1 MRIALFILV
10 PLVLIAAVA
19 AFLTWKV
26 LGLKQR
32 LVAELETALHAT
44 AQIGSLNLDLGKS
57 ELTAANITLQNQR
70 ADAPW
75 DTAAVDQAEIHFHVA
90 DLFSPTMPLQVEL
103 TGWKLSLHTTA
114 QPFAPAPDAGTPPP
128 AVPPAPPGSNWI
140 RVTAVDASEGE
151 VTLHTADNNAV
162 LIHGVGFHSDS
173 PGGVDWTTQL
183 TVTSIAAGSFIT
195 GAGAVE
201 LHSSASNV
209 TFNNL
214 LIHCEEGE
222 VNGSGTLDLTPPHAL
237 KANFT
242 ANAVPLTM
250 LLATRWQVKL
260 SGLLSG
266 KLSYQ
271 GDDATASAQGD
282 VSVANGKFNLFP
294 WLGKAT
300 MLVGLP
306 DVGGMEVDKADASL
320 GWKDHILSLTN
331 IDVRKEG
338 VFRISGQ
345 DNIAADGTMDG
356 HLKLGLPTTAIA
368 KWPKLQTEVFS
379 LAQDDFSWAD
389 VHVTGTPEAPQEDL
403 SSRLLT
409 ITAEQG
415 TDLLKQGAQKATD
428 LFNQFLK

>member
-1 MRIALFILV
+1 MRIALLILV

-75 DTAAVDQAEIHFHVA
+75 DTAAIDQVEVHFHIA
-90 DLFSPTMPLQVEL
+90 DLFEPTMPLQVDL

-114 QPFAPAPDAGTPPP
+114 QPYAPAPDAGAPEPS
-128 AVPPAPPGSNWI
+128 VPPAPPGSNWI
-140 RVTAVDASEGE
+140 RVTAVNGSEGE
-151 VTLHTADNNAV
+151 VTLHTADNQAV
-162 LIHGVGFHSDS
+162 LVHGVGFHSDS
-173 PGGVDWTTQL
+173 PGGADWTTEL
-183 TVTSIAAGSFIT
+183 TATSIAAGTLVT

-201 LHSSASNV
+201 LHSSADNV

-214 LIHCEEGE
+214 LVHCGDGQ
-222 VNGSGTLDLTPPHAL
+222 VAGSGTLNLTPPHAL
-237 KANFT
+237 KASFT

-250 LLATRWQVKL
+250 LVSIRWQVKV
-260 SGLLSG
+260 SGLVSG
-266 KLSYQ
+266 TVTYE
-271 GDDATASAQGD
+271 GDDTNGSAKGH
-282 VSVANGKFNLFP
+282 VSIAQGKFNLFP

-306 DVGGMEVDKADASL
+306 DVGGMEVDKADADL
-320 GWKDHILSLTN
+320 AWKDHILNLTN
-331 IDVRKEG
+331 IDVRKDG
-338 VFRISGQ
+338 VFRIGGQ
-345 DNIAADGTMDG
+345 DTIAADGTMDG
-356 HLKLGLPTTAIA
+356 HLKFGLPTAAIS
-368 KWPKLQTEVFS
+368 KWPKLQTEIFTTS
-379 LAQDDFSWAD
+379 QDDFSLAD
-389 VHVTGTPEAPQEDL
+389 VHVTGTPESPQEDL
-403 SSRLLT
+403 SSRLLAV
-409 ITAEQG
+409 TAEQG
-415 TDLLKQGAQKATD
+415 TDLIKQGAQKATD